1 MPRRFAF
8 HGPMDEEDI
17 QITGYEWL
25 HLFKYINRRHIY
37 VLIIALNFVRKFL
50 NPLSTLIQGNLA
62 NLLVEHGFS
71 DGKEFLDA
79 IHDVA
84 NQHFGLLIIETIFM
98 FFSMILNSYFVT
110 HILCDLKTE
119 LLKTILHQEIGFFDK
134 TQSGVLMS
142 RIDEDSS
149 VIINIYVSN
158 LFTIID
164 SIIGVVM
171 DTFILFFQSKKLMV
185 YLICYFPLHIF
196 LHWFMN
202 RKSDERW
209 LTHNKK
215 RSRVSAK
222 AEEILTSMR
231 TVRSFD
237 AGEREYQ
244 AYKETLM
251 DLHEIVKKDSLTH
264 GIENVISTI
273 INWGCICMILY
284 VAGIQAANHEIE
296 PGAIIIF
303 MGIHGE
309 WQNSLI
315 TLMSTLIDFK
325 KANVSAAK
333 LIQILE
339 RDPLIKINEGEE
351 VKDVK
356 GAIDFKDVVFTYPSR
371 DKPALDHLTFH
382 INPGETVAIV
392 GESGCGKSTTLQ
404 LIERFYDCQEGQ
416 VLIDGR
422 DLKTISPDS
431 LRKYIGYV
439 PQLPVMFS
447 MNIKNNIRYGKPEEK
462 KEKIINAA
470 KLANAHSFIIQQP
483 NGYNTKVHQNS
494 LSGGQKQRI
503 CIARAMV
510 LEAPIVLLDEA
521 TAALD
526 AESEQLVQKSI
537 QEYKSGRTMIIVAHR
552 LSTVIHADRIL
563 VMSEGKIIEEGTH
576 ASLIEKGGAYAELV
590 KHQLL

>member
-1 MPRRFAF
+1 
-8 HGPMDEEDI
+8 MD
-17 QITGYEWL
+17 
-25 HLFKYINRRHIY
+25 
-37 VLIIALNFVRKFL
+37 
-50 NPLSTLIQGNLA
+50 S
-62 NLLVEHGFS
+62 
-71 DGKEFLDA
+71 
-79 IHDVA
+79 
-84 NQHFGLLIIETIFM
+84 
-98 FFSMILNSYFVT
+98 
-110 HILCDLKTE
+110 
-119 LLKTILHQEIGFFDK
+119 
-134 TQSGVLMS
+134 
-142 RIDEDSS
+142 
-149 VIINIYVSN
+149 
-158 LFTIID
+158 
-164 SIIGVVM
+164 
-171 DTFILFFQSKKLMV
+171 FILFFQSKKLSI

-196 LHWFMN
+196 LHWLTN

-222 AEEILTSMR
+222 AEEVLTSMR

-237 AGEREYQ
+237 AGENEYQ
-244 AYKETLM
+244 AYKATLM
-251 DLHEIVKKDSLTH
+251 DLDDIVKKDSLSH
-264 GIENVISTI
+264 GIENLLTTI
-273 INWGCICMILY
+273 INWGSVCMILY
-284 VAGIQAANHEIE
+284 VAGMQAANHEIE
-296 PGAIIIF
+296 PGAIIVF

-309 WQNSLI
+309 WESALL
-315 TLMSTLIDFK
+315 TLMSTMIDFK

-333 LIQILE
+333 LMEILGRE
-339 RDPLIKINEGEE
+339 PKIKLHEGEE
-351 VKDVK
+351 IKDVK
-356 GAIDFKDVVFTYPSR
+356 GSIDFKDVVFTYPSR
-371 DKPALDHLTFH
+371 DRPALDHLTFH

-416 VLIDGR
+416 VLIDGH
-422 DLKTISPDS
+422 DVKTVSPDS

-447 MNIKNNIRYGKPEEK
+447 MTIKNNIRYGKPEEK
-462 KEKIINAA
+462 KEKIITAA
-470 KLANAHSFIIQQP
+470 KLANAHSFIVQQP

-510 LEAPIVLLDEA
+510 MEAPIVLLDEA

-563 VMSEGKIIEEGTH
+563 VMSEGKLIEEGTH
-576 ASLIEKGGAYAELV
+576 ASLLEKGGAYAELV